1 MQFNPKYA
9 RKYNKE
15 QGTTKILQNGKVN
28 FKAHE
33 ITISKPIKMQKNYES
48 KVERIQLRKWNG

>member
-9 RKYNKE
+9 SKYNKE

-28 FKAHE
+28 FKAH
-33 ITISKPIKMQKNYES
+33 
-48 KVERIQLRKWNG
+48 